1 MDLISRHLQPR
12 VEDTLEWARVV
23 MLHGARQSGKTTLTK
38 AIVESLGGTYL
49 SLDDE
54 AQRRLAEA
62 DPITYLLNQR
72 HPLAIDEVQLGGDRL
87 IRAVKQLVDAEQTPG
102 RFLLSGSTNFLT
114 VPNISES
121 LAGRV
126 QLFRLSPL
134 SEAELAGTQ
143 PTKIDHWF
151 DGMPRL
157 APVVPIARNEYLARL
172 CRGGYPEAIELSPS
186 ARRRWFRSYIET
198 VVQRDIAAL
207 ADIRKIAALP
217 SLLQWTAGLT
227 SSQVNLSDAARR
239 LQTSRLAVTS
249 YFEWLQTVFLVHE
262 LPAWTRSLAS
272 RPARRPKFH
281 LTDSG
286 LAASLLGAD
295 PESLAPPTANATGP
309 LLETF
314 VTNEIS
320 RQLAAA
326 DRHVRLSH
334 YRDSQGREI
343 DLILESDNGA
353 VVAVEIKATRSPT
366 SSQTHH
372 LAWLRDKLDAA
383 APGSFQAGILLHT
396 GEQSGKIGDRLHMR
410 PISCLWSA

>member
-1 MDLISRHLQPR
+1 MDPVGRHMRPR

-23 MLHGARQSGKTTLTK
+23 MLHGARQTGKTTLAR
-38 AIVESLGGTYL
+38 AIVESRGGTYA
-49 SLDDE
+49 SLDDD
-54 AQRRLAEA
+54 AQRRFAEA
-62 DPITYLLNQR
+62 DPITYLVDQR
-72 HPLAIDEVQLGGDRL
+72 HPLAVDEVQLGGDRL

-102 RFLLSGSTNFLT
+102 RFLLTGSTDFLT

-126 QLFRLSPL
+126 QMLRLSPL

-143 PTKIDHWF
+143 PTEIDHWL
-151 DGMPRL
+151 DGTSRL
-157 APVVPIARNEYLARL
+157 APVTPIARSDYLARL
-172 CRGGYPEAIELSPS
+172 CRGGYPEAVELSPS
-186 ARRRWFRSYIET
+186 ARRRWFRSYVDT

-207 ADIRKIAALP
+207 ADIRKVAALP

-239 LQTSRLAVTS
+239 LQTSRLAVAS
-249 YFEWLQTVFLVHE
+249 YFEWLQTVFLVRQ
-262 LPAWTRSLAS
+262 LPAWTRSLTS

-295 PESLAPPTANATGP
+295 PDSLAPPTATATGP

-314 VTNEIS
+314 AVNEIS
-320 RQLAAA
+320 RQLSAS
-326 DRHVRLSH
+326 DHHVRLSH

-343 DLILESDNGA
+343 DLMIESDNGG
-353 VVAVEIKATRSPT
+353 VVAVEIKATRSPA
-366 SSQTHH
+366 SGQLRH
-372 LAWLRDKLDAA
+372 LAWLRDKLDSVT
-383 APGSFQAGILLHT
+383 PGSFRAGILLHA
-396 GEQSGKIGDRLHMR
+396 GEQSGTIGDRLYMR
-410 PISCLWSA
+410 PINCLWSQ